1 MTCNR
6 LGLAASTTLLF
17 LSPTLAS
24 AAPDVVVSIKPVHS
38 LVASIMK
45 GIGEPSLIVEG
56 AASPHTYTLK
66 PSNARALE
74 NADLVF
80 WIGPGL
86 EAFLDKPLEALP
98 KKAKVVELEDT
109 PGLTKLS
116 FREGGAFEGHDHGEQ
131 AEDGEN
137 DEGHAHEGRED
148 HAHDHGAEEAGKP
161 DHSEAEHAHED
172 GHDHAAE
179 DAAEAGDNH
188 GHESHAP
195 EAHDHAEEGHGGTDM
210 HLWLDPTNAKAMAA
224 AIAKS
229 LSEADPVNKTAYE
242 ANLAALD
249 IEIQALDTEIAT
261 QLKPVLEK
269 PFIVFHDAYQYFE
282 NRYGVRVAGSVT
294 VSPESMPGAERL
306 STIHAKIEELGAACV
321 FAEPQF
327 EPKLIGVVTEGTQAK
342 SGVLDP
348 EGGALEAGPA
358 LYGQLMRN
366 LATAMSDCLSQ

>member
-1 MTCNR
+1 MTRNR
-6 LGLAASTTLLF
+6 LGLAASTTLLL

-38 LVASIMK
+38 LVASVMK
-45 GIGEPSLIVEG
+45 GVGEPSLIVEG

-86 EAFLDKPLEALP
+86 EAFLDKPLQALP
-98 KKAKVVELEDT
+98 KKAKVVELEDA
-109 PGLTKLS
+109 PGLTKLR
-116 FREGGAFEGHDHGEQ
+116 FREGGAFEGHDDGAHAEAGE
-131 AEDGEN
+131 DH
-137 DEGHAHEGRED
+137 EGHADEDGVD
-148 HAHDHGAEEAGKP
+148 HAHDHGAEDAGQT
-161 DHSEAEHAHED
+161 DHAEAEHSGDD
-172 GHDHAAE
+172 GHDHE
-179 DAAEAGDNH
+179 G
-188 GHESHAP
+188 
-195 EAHDHAEEGHGGTDM
+195 HDHDEHEHGGTDM
-210 HLWLDPTNAKAMAA
+210 HLWLDPSNARAMAA
-224 AIAKS
+224 TIAKS
-229 LSEADPVNKTAYE
+229 LGEADPANKAAYE

-249 IEIQALDTEIAT
+249 SEIDALDAEIAA

-348 EGGALEAGPA
+348 EGGSLEAGPA

-366 LATAMSDCLSQ
+366 LATSMSGCLSQ